1 MRVST
6 GMGWIQPA
14 WALAGLLISLEI
26 PGQSPELKEAGPPTW
41 LCPAPTPEPWA
52 TAGAGTRPS
61 LREKRIWGKWA
72 PFWTWPL
79 EPND

>member
-1 MRVST
+1 
-6 GMGWIQPA
+6 MGWIQPA

-41 LCPAPTPEPWA
+41 LGPAPTPESWA

-61 LREKRIWGKWA
+61 LREDEMGQVGPILDLALGA
-72 PFWTWPL
+72 
-79 EPND
+79 